1 MSRTRKNVKAEAPRR
16 YRVTLVKTVTFR
28 LTSVIEVEIDD
39 ATIDWKAGKSRICA
53 EAERLLEAERVAG
66 VEREWSTTF
75 AFNGENREFS
85 IDGASIQEIDPHM

>member
-28 LTSVIEVEIDD
+28 LTSVIEVEIAPPFYDNEVIKK
-39 ATIDWKAGKSRICA
+39 AT
-53 EAERLLEAERVAG
+53 EALEAEAASG

-75 AFNGENREFS
+75 VDGNREFS